1 MLGLEAEGP
10 VPRLVYAVEMIG
22 RVQLDPG
29 LRGMAGHPAARI
41 WLEDL
46 RRQLQPAT
54 PSVDD
59 EVVVVALGSADV
71 ANPLADTVETAEVEG
86 RACHGSNFARGN
98 ERGIRRGVVL
108 GVDLKFVSQ
117 DIPIARAGEVE
128 IGVVRQVHHGGL
140 IGLRP
145 VGDEQLILVI
155 PRVRHSDVQ
164 ITGVAFLT
172 IDAPVAKLG
181 DGGRSFYRGVGLPEL
196 RGESFPAA
204 VDMIASLVGGN
215 AHLLTLQREPRTVDP
230 IGVAA
235 DDRRGGQPP
244 LVGVHRVATE
254 DDVGRLAGPIRHP
267 DRRDCG
273 PVLRDSYRGT
283 RSVLQGVQA
292 DRTTIGHPAE
302 VGADHRGRRRSA
314 RCGTASQ
321 PATRDWKDDG
331 GSEMSESFA
340 TRQRRSIH
348 GNRWP

>member
-10 VPRLVYAVEMIG
+10 VPRLVHSIEMVG
-22 RVQLDPG
+22 GVQLDPR

-59 EVVVVALGSADV
+59 EIVVVALRAPDV
-71 ANPLADTVETAEVEG
+71 ANPLANAVEAAEIEG

-117 DIPIARAGEVE
+117 DIPIARAGQVE
-128 IGVVRQVHHGGL
+128 IGVVRQVHHGGPVC
-140 IGLRP
+140 LRP

-164 ITGVAFLT
+164 ITGIAFLT
-172 IDAPVAKLG
+172 IDAAIAKLG
-181 DGGRSFYRGVGLPEL
+181 DGSRSFYRGVGLPEL

-204 VDMIASLVGGN
+204 VDMIAPFVGGD
-215 AHLLTLQREPRTVDP
+215 AHLLALQREPRTVDP

-235 DDRRGGQPP
+235 DDRRGRQPP
-244 LVGVHRVATE
+244 LVGIHRVATE

-273 PVLRDSYRGT
+273 PVLRDTHRGSG
-283 RSVLQGVQA
+283 SVFQGVQA
-292 DRTTIGHPAE
+292 DGTPIGHPAK

-314 RCGTASQ
+314 RSGTAFPTSHPRLEGRRRQ
-321 PATRDWKDDG
+321 PSVGELRDATEKEHSW
-331 GSEMSESFA
+331 E
-340 TRQRRSIH
+340 
-348 GNRWP
+348 

>member
-1 MLGLEAEGP
+1 MLGLEAESP

-29 LRGMAGHPAARI
+29 LRGMAGHPAAGI
-41 WLEDL
+41 WIKDL
-46 RRQLQPAT
+46 CRQLQPAT

-71 ANPLADTVETAEVEG
+71 ANPLADAVEAAKIE
-86 RACHGSNFARGN
+86 RCARYRCNFARGN
-98 ERGIRRGVVL
+98 ESGIRRGVMVRL
-108 GVDLKFVSQ
+108 NFKFVSQ
-117 DIPIARAGEVE
+117 DIPIARARQVE
-128 IGVVRQVHHGGL
+128 IGVVRQVHHRGL

-145 VGDEQLILVI
+145 VSDEQLILVV
-155 PRVRHSDVQ
+155 PGVRHGDVQ
-164 ITGVAFLT
+164 ITGIAFFS
-172 IDAPVAKLG
+172 IHAPVAELG

-204 VDMIASLVGGN
+204 VDMITPFVGGD
-215 AHLLTLQREPRTVDP
+215 AHLSALQRKPSAVDS

-267 DRRDCG
+267 NRRDCG
-273 PVLRDSYRGT
+273 PVLRDTHRGT
-283 RSVLQGVQA
+283 RSVFQGVQA

-302 VGADHRGRRRSA
+302 VGTDH
-314 RCGTASQ
+314 
-321 PATRDWKDDG
+321 
-331 GSEMSESFA
+331 
-340 TRQRRSIH
+340 
-348 GNRWP
+348 

>member
-1 MLGLEAEGP
+1 M
-10 VPRLVYAVEMIG
+10 
-22 RVQLDPG
+22 
-29 LRGMAGHPAARI
+29 
-41 WLEDL
+41 

-59 EVVVVALGSADV
+59 EIVVVALRAPDV
-71 ANPLADTVETAEVEG
+71 ADPLANAVETAEVEG

-117 DIPIARAGEVE
+117 DIPVARSGEVE
-128 IGVVRQVHHGGL
+128 IGVVRQVHHGGPVC
-140 IGLRP
+140 LRP

-155 PRVRHSDVQ
+155 PRVGHGDVQ

-204 VDMIASLVGGN
+204 VDMVPSLVGGN

-273 PVLRDSYRGT
+273 PVLRDTHRGT
-283 RSVLQGVQA
+283 RSVLQRVQA
-292 DRTTIGHPAE
+292 DRTTIGHLAKG
-302 VGADHRGRRRSA
+302 GADH
-314 RCGTASQ
+314 
-321 PATRDWKDDG
+321 
-331 GSEMSESFA
+331 
-340 TRQRRSIH
+340 
-348 GNRWP
+348 

>member
-54 PSVDD
+54 PSVND

-98 ERGIRRGVVL
+98 ERGIRRGVMV

-117 DIPIARAGEVE
+117 DIPVARARQVE
-128 IGVVRQVHHGGL
+128 IGVVRQVHHGGPVRL
-140 IGLRP
+140 GA
-145 VGDEQLILVI
+145 VGDEQLVLVI
-155 PRVRHSDVQ
+155 PRVRHGDVQ
-164 ITGVAFLT
+164 MTGVTFLA
-172 IDAPVAKLG
+172 IDAAIAEFG
-181 DGGRSFYRGVGLPEL
+181 DGGAALDPRAGTPEL
-196 RGESFPAA
+196 RGESLSAA
-204 VDMIASLVGGN
+204 MDMIASLVGGD
-215 AHLLTLQREPRTVDP
+215 AHLLALQREPRTVDP

-273 PVLRDSYRGT
+273 PVLRDTHRGT
-283 RSVLQGVQA
+283 RSVLQRVQA
-292 DRTTIGHPAE
+292 DRTTIGHLAKG
-302 VGADHRGRRRSA
+302 GADH
-314 RCGTASQ
+314 
-321 PATRDWKDDG
+321 
-331 GSEMSESFA
+331 
-340 TRQRRSIH
+340 
-348 GNRWP
+348 